1 MEHDYKYI
9 RENCLEQLSLH
20 DCLCSHLYF
29 QDDRLIFE
37 MEWMEVL
44 ASHPL
49 NPYPQAHQSG
59 PGRIELI
66 HPEIIECSLTE
77 NRRTFNDDW
86 KYLQL
91 STMGELDFSDAE
103 FIDYTETRTDAV
115 YQAKMYLL
123 FERNAPHYAISIR
136 IAYEKS
142 IVMWDA
148 LKDVSWFEDEMWKK

>member
-1 MEHDYKYI
+1 MEQHYKYI
-9 RENCLEQLSLH
+9 SENSLKELYLH
-20 DCLCSHLYF
+20 DCDCSHLYF

-77 NRRTFNDDW
+77 NGTAHDDW
-86 KYLQL
+86 KDLQL
-91 STMGELDFSDAE
+91 SKVEELDFSDAE
-103 FIDYTETRTDAV
+103 FRDCTETKNDKI
-115 YQAKMYLL
+115 YQAEMYLA
-123 FERNAPHYAISIR
+123 FYERNAPYYAISIH

-148 LKDVSWFEDEMWKK
+148 LNDVSWFEDEMQKK